1 MAVDAVSA
9 TLKKIDLSDTD
20 PANLKNFNQVTM
32 PFRRESH
39 SFVIGNRHYSLKTRI
54 KRKFAVDVDFAKAV
68 LLSSGYEALEYSIPM
83 LDKNVRETGVAPDI
97 IISAYTAMDFLH
109 GKTPN
114 EMAGFIRK
122 FFTRL
127 TSKYPRADLVVL
139 QLMNTI
145 EGMTRAD
152 RVASPTH
159 PLSLIT
165 GKPKVL
171 MCSEVLR
178 VLKFGKAHN
187 LYPDAD
193 SDTIDR
199 AQKIMSE
206 FIEVFESE
214 VEMIQERR
222 GPYEDFNG
230 RFLYVAEEGIE
241 EKIQDNLAAD
251 CIHLSSVGQ
260 EQLSNML
267 WGHMESFI
275 AANEMADYDFNSLPE
290 ICEENSGRGYGR
302 TFYCGFGSCAKKS
315 KDVVNKND
323 REHWCRLRM

>member
-1 MAVDAVSA
+1 
-9 TLKKIDLSDTD
+9 
-20 PANLKNFNQVTM
+20 
-32 PFRRESH
+32 
-39 SFVIGNRHYSLKTRI
+39 
-54 KRKFAVDVDFAKAV
+54 
-68 LLSSGYEALEYSIPM
+68 
-83 LDKNVRETGVAPDI
+83 
-97 IISAYTAMDFLH
+97 
-109 GKTPN
+109 
-114 EMAGFIRK
+114 
-122 FFTRL
+122 
-127 TSKYPRADLVVL
+127 
-139 QLMNTI
+139 
-145 EGMTRAD
+145 MTRAD
-152 RVASPTH
+152 RLHHNASFV
-159 PLSLIT
+159 LIT

-290 ICEENSGRGYGR
+290 FAR
-302 TFYCGFGSCAKKS
+302 TL
-315 KDVVNKND
+315 VVDMVERSIMVLVVVRKNQ
-323 REHWCRLRM
+323 RMSSIKRS

>member
-1 MAVDAVSA
+1 
-9 TLKKIDLSDTD
+9 
-20 PANLKNFNQVTM
+20 
-32 PFRRESH
+32 
-39 SFVIGNRHYSLKTRI
+39 
-54 KRKFAVDVDFAKAV
+54 
-68 LLSSGYEALEYSIPM
+68 
-83 LDKNVRETGVAPDI
+83 
-97 IISAYTAMDFLH
+97 
-109 GKTPN
+109 
-114 EMAGFIRK
+114 MAGFIRK

-230 RFLYVAEEGIE
+230 RFLYVAKELRRM
-241 EKIQDNLAAD
+241 QDNLAAD
-251 CIHLSSVGQ
+251 CTSWFCGTRAV
-260 EQLSNML
+260 ENML
-267 WGHMESFI
+267 WGHMKVLLLQMRWQIMTLTPCLRF
-275 AANEMADYDFNSLPE
+275 A
-290 ICEENSGRGYGR
+290 RR
-302 TFYCGFGSCAKKS
+302 TL
-315 KDVVNKND
+315 VVDMVERSIVVLVVVRKNQG
-323 REHWCRLRM
+323 CRQ

>member
-1 MAVDAVSA
+1 MFRSA
-9 TLKKIDLSDTD
+9 TCLK
-20 PANLKNFNQVTM
+20 
-32 PFRRESH
+32 
-39 SFVIGNRHYSLKTRI
+39 
-54 KRKFAVDVDFAKAV
+54 
-68 LLSSGYEALEYSIPM
+68 
-83 LDKNVRETGVAPDI
+83 
-97 IISAYTAMDFLH
+97 
-109 GKTPN
+109 
-114 EMAGFIRK
+114 IR
-122 FFTRL
+122 
-127 TSKYPRADLVVL
+127 
-139 QLMNTI
+139 
-145 EGMTRAD
+145 
-152 RVASPTH
+152 
-159 PLSLIT
+159 
-165 GKPKVL
+165 
-171 MCSEVLR
+171 
-178 VLKFGKAHN
+178 KAHN

-275 AANEMADYDFNSLPE
+275 AANEMADYDLTPCPRFA
-290 ICEENSGRGYGR
+290 RR
-302 TFYCGFGSCAKKS
+302 TL
-315 KDVVNKND
+315 VVDMVERSIVVLVVVRKIKG
-323 REHWCRLRM
+323 CRQ